1 MTGVDRTGVV
11 AVAIPIADAAGHVA
25 GFWLN
30 ACSVHACWIVVNLA
44 GRALGSVTA
53 TLRVLACPAPDTYFT
68 LRLAPCFLLVL
79 ACVDTVNFGVNS
91 SSRHPPAW
99 KRLARVL
106 LVPCVLVTLPVI
118 CMGVQLVGL
127 NVNPGRSN
135 VTSTRRTRSGMPSR
149 IVGNGSDTAVTCAVR
164 GSILRDCRTLTIPRL
179 NGPATAGT
187 CTTNPYGPPLY
198 GPVKNALPGIDNGFG
213 PAP

>member
-53 TLRVLACPAPDTYFT
+53 TLRVLACPAPPTYLT

-79 ACVDTVNFGVNS
+79 ACVDTVNFGVNG

-99 KRLARVL
+99 KREETFAVAPW
-106 LVPCVLVTLPVI
+106 VEDTLPVI

-127 NVNPGRSN
+127 NVNPGRSS
-135 VTSTRRTRSGMPSR
+135 VTST
-149 IVGNGSDTAVTCAVR
+149 
-164 GSILRDCRTLTIPRL
+164 
-179 NGPATAGT
+179 
-187 CTTNPYGPPLY
+187 
-198 GPVKNALPGIDNGFG
+198 
-213 PAP
+213 